1 MAHTGVVKKYNSD
14 KGFGFIVPQGT
25 NQDLFVL
32 RTDVLGGSL
41 QAGDKVN
48 FDEGFNER
56 TGKPKAVN
64 VTGGTGPVGKGEGEG
79 GGGKGKGKR
88 GDKGKGGPKQLPGLA
103 GLNGGL
109 AVGPL
114 PGSPMPCGPC
124 GPCAGGCGLPGAGK
138 PMAMPGAGGA
148 KTGLVKFFNDE
159 KGFGF
164 IKQDDGGTD
173 LFVHRNDVIDQL
185 LKEGDR
191 VSYSEAVDSRTGR
204 MKAHQV
210 SGGTG
215 GAKPPEK
222 GKGKGKKGKGK
233 AQSPGLE
240 APPMPS
246 LDTGAMGA
254 MGNAKMSSLAA
265 QFGCGAAG
273 NAGVLMGKPGFG
285 DGAPTMPDVGC
296 MAGGGCTGCGLCGC
310 GGCGC
315 SGCQPCGCGNLP
327 MGSCGCGGGCGC
339 GGNCGVPQNLNAAGA
354 GCGGCCGACC
364 GCNPCGACGCGACGC
379 GACGC
384 GACGGCGGCG
394 GNCFGNAAGGG
405 NTQDVSQLG
414 AMYQRLANAGAN
426 AGAGA
431 TGFDHDFDY
440 GGQGGTQT
448 LAARAAAGCFANLAG
463 AGGALGATGNQGMAG
478 MAMTGDT
485 PTVPGGCFGNTDT
498 PGSAAQ
504 TINPAMYERLASA
517 TAGGNFE
524 DYAEYGGQGAGNLA
538 RAGAGGVAFT
548 NLGGSA
554 NMLPSVSNP
563 AGGNLLGAGANQGG
577 MPNQMTMAN
586 MQAMAAMGQPGMYQM
601 GNPTGLPT
609 GNVSHG
615 NL

>member
-296 MAGGGCTGCGLCGC
+296 MAGGGCTGCGLCG
-310 GGCGC
+310 
-315 SGCQPCGCGNLP
+315 
-327 MGSCGCGGGCGC
+327 
-339 GGNCGVPQNLNAAGA
+339 
-354 GCGGCCGACC
+354 
-364 GCNPCGACGCGACGC
+364 
-379 GACGC
+379 
-384 GACGGCGGCG
+384 GCGGCG

-577 MPNQMTMAN
+577 MPNQMTTAN